1 MQVSAGPDSRLISLK
16 SLTASIVHDCQAKPR
31 RSAEMPDMQPL
42 EPEALYQRCD
52 PAGFNFE
59 TTDELEDLSR
69 VLGQHRAM
77 EAIRFGI
84 GMPSDGYGL
93 YVLGEP
99 GSGRRALID
108 RYLDRRAAGESC
120 PPDWLYVNNFR
131 DSRKP
136 SALALPPGRGAALR
150 DDMKQLLEDLKAA
163 LPAAFESEEYRA
175 RRKELEQNLEEEQGK
190 PFEALDEKA
199 REQGVLLIRT
209 NRGMAFAPKKDDD
222 EVMPADQFNELPEAQ
237 REAFREKIQKLEEE
251 LEKIIH
257 QVPRWQRE
265 GKRKIR
271 ELDRDVTRVAVENLM
286 EDMHRSWCDQPAV
299 LKYLDAVVEDV
310 IDNVDDFLDEDGGQK
325 PMAVLGVAQQD
336 QRSLRRYCVNVLVD
350 NRETPGAPIV
360 FENHP
365 SHQNLFGR
373 IEHMSHMGNLF
384 TDFTLIKGGALH
396 RANGGYLVVEVR
408 KLLTQPFAWES
419 LKRTLFS
426 RELKV
431 ESLAQELSLIDTVSL
446 EPEALDLKVKVILV
460 GSRLLYYL
468 LSRYDPEFGQLFKV
482 AADFEDDM
490 PRSGDTQNLFAR
502 MVATQ
507 GRQAGLL
514 PLDREATARVIEQAA
529 RAAEDAERL
538 SVHLQGVTDLLRESD
553 YWAREGKRRVIA
565 REDVEKA
572 IAARRDR
579 AGRVPERI
587 QEAIRCGTLLIET
600 TGERVGQ
607 INGLSVSSAGQVNFG
622 HASRITARVRLGDG
636 EIKDIQREVKLA
648 GPIFSK
654 AVMTLTGYLGA
665 HYAPDFPLMLGASLV
680 FEQTYGGIEGDSAT
694 AAELF
699 ALLSALA
706 EVPLKQALAVTG
718 SANQY
723 GDVQAVGGVNE
734 KIEGFFDTCK
744 QRELTGRQGVLVP
757 SSNVKHLMLRADV
770 VQAVRDGQFNIYPFN
785 TIDEGLSL
793 VTGRDAGLRNEH
805 GGFPEGSVNHRVQQR
820 LLEFAEHARRW
831 QRRGVQRA
839 GDSEE

>member
-1 MQVSAGPDSRLISLK
+1 
-16 SLTASIVHDCQAKPR
+16 
-31 RSAEMPDMQPL
+31 MPEIKPL
-42 EPEALYQRCD
+42 EPDALYRRCD
-52 PAGFNFE
+52 PSGFNFE

-69 VLGQHRAM
+69 VLGQKRAM
-77 EAIRFGI
+77 EAVRFGI
-84 GMPSDGYGL
+84 GMPRDGYGL
-93 YVLGEP
+93 YALGTP

-108 RYLDRRAAGESC
+108 RFLHERAAGESC

-136 SALALPPGRGAALR
+136 VALALPPGRGVQLR
-150 DDMKQLLEDLKAA
+150 DGMKQLIEDLQAA

-175 RRKELEQNLEEEQGK
+175 RRKELEQTLEEEQGK
-190 PFEALDEKA
+190 PFEKLDKKA
-199 REQGVLLIRT
+199 RKQGLLLIRT

-222 EVMPADQFNELPEAQ
+222 EVMPADQFNELPEDQ
-237 REAFREKIQKLEEE
+237 REAFRKKIEKLEED

-271 ELDRDVTRVAVENLM
+271 ALDRDVSRVAVENII
-286 EDMHRSWCDQPAV
+286 EDMQRSWNDQPAV
-299 LKYLDAVVEDV
+299 LEYLDAVVEDV
-310 IDNVDDFLDEDGGQK
+310 IDNVDDFLDEDGEGQQNA
-325 PMAVLGVAQQD
+325 MLVAGQQK
-336 QRSLRRYCVNVLVD
+336 QKSFRRYRVNVLVENGD
-350 NRETPGAPIV
+350 TDGAPVV
-360 FENHP
+360 FVNHP

-373 IEHMSHMGNLF
+373 IEHTSHMGNLF

-396 RANGGYLVVEVR
+396 RANGGYLVVEAR
-408 KLLTQPFAWES
+408 KLLTQPFAWEG

-426 RELKV
+426 GELKV
-431 ESLAQELSLIDTVSL
+431 ESLGQELSLIDTVSL
-446 EPEALDLKVKVILV
+446 EPEALELDIKVILI

-468 LSRYDPEFGQLFKV
+468 LNRYEPEFGQLFKV

-490 PRSGDTQNLFAR
+490 PRTEDSQNLYAR
-502 MVATQ
+502 MIATQ
-507 GRQAGLL
+507 SRRAELL

-538 SVHLQGVTDLLRESD
+538 SVQLQGVTDLLRESD
-553 YWAREGKRRVIA
+553 FWAREHARRVIA
-565 REDVEKA
+565 RADVETA
-572 IAARRDR
+572 IEARRYR

-587 QEAIRCGTLLIET
+587 QEAIRRGTLLIET
-600 TGERVGQ
+600 DGARVGQ

-636 EIKDIQREVKLA
+636 EVKDIQREVKLA

-665 HYAPDFPLMLGASLV
+665 HYAPDFPLMVGASLV

-706 EVPLKQALAVTG
+706 GVPLKQALAVTG

-723 GDVQAVGGVNE
+723 GDVQAIGGVNE
-734 KIEGFFDTCK
+734 KIEGFFETCR
-744 QRELTGRQGVLVP
+744 QREFTGSQGVLVP
-757 SSNVKHLMLRADV
+757 SANVKHLMLRADV
-770 VQAVRDGQFNIYPFN
+770 VDAVREGRFNIYPFS
-785 TIDEGLSL
+785 TIDEGLGL
-793 VTGRDAGLRNEH
+793 VTGRDAGKKDAR
-805 GGFPEGSVNHRVQQR
+805 GRFPDGTVNDLVQRR
-820 LLEFAEHARRW
+820 LLEFAEQARRW
-831 QRRGVQRA
+831 RRRDTGPA
-839 GDSEE
+839 GGERD

>member
-1 MQVSAGPDSRLISLK
+1 
-16 SLTASIVHDCQAKPR
+16 
-31 RSAEMPDMQPL
+31 MPEIKPL
-42 EPEALYQRCD
+42 EPDALYRRCD
-52 PAGFNFE
+52 PSGFNFE
-59 TTDELEDLSR
+59 TTEELEDLSR
-69 VLGQHRAM
+69 VLGQKRAM
-77 EAIRFGI
+77 EAVRFGI
-84 GMPSDGYGL
+84 GMPRDGYGL
-93 YVLGEP
+93 YALGTP

-108 RYLDRRAAGESC
+108 RFLHERAAGESC

-136 SALALPPGRGAALR
+136 VALALPPGRGVQLR
-150 DDMKQLLEDLKAA
+150 DGMKQLIEDLQAA

-175 RRKELEQNLEEEQGK
+175 RRKELEQTLEEEQGK
-190 PFEALDEKA
+190 PFEKLDKKA
-199 REQGVLLIRT
+199 RKQGLLLIRT

-222 EVMPADQFNELPEAQ
+222 EVMPADQFNELPEDQ
-237 REAFREKIQKLEEE
+237 REAFRKKIEKLEED

-271 ELDRDVTRVAVENLM
+271 ALDRDVSRVAVENII
-286 EDMHRSWCDQPAV
+286 EDMQRSWNDQPAV
-299 LKYLDAVVEDV
+299 LEYLDAVVEDV
-310 IDNVDDFLDEDGGQK
+310 IDNVDDFLDEDGEGQQNA
-325 PMAVLGVAQQD
+325 MLVAGQQK
-336 QRSLRRYCVNVLVD
+336 QKSFRRYRVNVLVENGD
-350 NRETPGAPIV
+350 TDGAPVV
-360 FENHP
+360 FVNHP

-373 IEHMSHMGNLF
+373 IEHTSHMGNLF

-396 RANGGYLVVEVR
+396 RANGGYLVVEAR
-408 KLLTQPFAWES
+408 KLLTQPFAWEG

-426 RELKV
+426 GELKV
-431 ESLAQELSLIDTVSL
+431 ESLGQELSLIDTVSL
-446 EPEALDLKVKVILV
+446 EPEALELDIKVILI

-468 LSRYDPEFGQLFKV
+468 LNRYEPEFGQLFKV

-490 PRSGDTQNLFAR
+490 PRTEDSQNLYAR
-502 MVATQ
+502 MIATQ
-507 GRQAGLL
+507 SRRAELL

-538 SVHLQGVTDLLRESD
+538 SVQLQGVTDLLRESD
-553 YWAREGKRRVIA
+553 FWAREHARRVIA
-565 REDVEKA
+565 RADVETA
-572 IAARRDR
+572 IEARRYR

-587 QEAIRCGTLLIET
+587 QEAIRRGTLLIET
-600 TGERVGQ
+600 DGARVGQ

-636 EIKDIQREVKLA
+636 EVKDIQREVKLA

-665 HYAPDFPLMLGASLV
+665 HYAPDFPLMVGASLV

-706 EVPLKQALAVTG
+706 GVPLKQALAVTG

-723 GDVQAVGGVNE
+723 GDVQAIGGVNE
-734 KIEGFFDTCK
+734 KIEGFFETCR
-744 QRELTGRQGVLVP
+744 QREFTGSQGVLVP
-757 SSNVKHLMLRADV
+757 SANVKHLMLRADV
-770 VQAVRDGQFNIYPFN
+770 VDAVREGRFNIYPFS
-785 TIDEGLSL
+785 TIDEGLGL
-793 VTGRDAGLRNEH
+793 VTGRDAGKKDAR
-805 GGFPEGSVNHRVQQR
+805 GRFPDGTVNDLVQRR
-820 LLEFAEHARRW
+820 LLEFAEQARRW
-831 QRRGVQRA
+831 RRRDTGPA
-839 GDSEE
+839 GGERD

>member
-1 MQVSAGPDSRLISLK
+1 MSEI
-16 SLTASIVHDCQAKPR
+16 
-31 RSAEMPDMQPL
+31 QPL
-42 EPEALYQRCD
+42 EPDALYQRCD
-52 PAGFNFE
+52 PSGFNFE
-59 TTDELEDLSR
+59 TTEELEDLPR
-69 VLGQHRAM
+69 ELGQKRAM

-84 GMPSDGYGL
+84 GMPRDGYGL
-93 YVLGEP
+93 YLLGEP
-99 GSGRRALID
+99 GSGRRALVD
-108 RYLDRRAAGESC
+108 RFLHARAAGESC

-136 SALALPPGRGAALR
+136 AALALPPGRGVQLR
-150 DDMKQLLEDLKAA
+150 DDMKQLIEDLQAA

-175 RRKELEQNLEEEQGK
+175 RRKELEEALEEEQGK
-190 PFEALDEKA
+190 PFEKLNEKA
-199 REQGVLLIRT
+199 KQQGVVLIRT

-222 EVMPADQFNELPEAQ
+222 EVMPAEEFNKLPEAE
-237 REAFREKIQKLEEE
+237 REAFREKIEKLEED

-257 QVPRWQRE
+257 QVPRWQRK

-271 ELDRDVTRVAVENLM
+271 ELDRDVGRVAVENLT
-286 EDMHRSWCDQPAV
+286 EDMHRSWRDQPEV
-299 LKYLDAVVEDV
+299 LEYLDAVVEDV
-310 IDNVDDFLDEDGGQK
+310 IDNVDDFLKEEGGEQA
-325 PMAVLGVAQQD
+325 MAMPGLGQD
-336 QRSLRRYCVNVLVD
+336 NHGSFRRYRVNVLVENSD
-350 NRETPGAPIV
+350 TGGAPVV

-396 RANGGYLVVEVR
+396 RANGGYLVLEVR
-408 KLLTQPFAWES
+408 KLLAQPFAWES

-426 RELKV
+426 SQLKV
-431 ESLAQELSLIDTVSL
+431 ESLGQELSLIDTVSL
-446 EPEALDLKVKVILV
+446 EPEALELNIKVILV

-468 LSRYDPEFGQLFKV
+468 LNRYDPEFGQLFKV

-490 PRSGDTQNLFAR
+490 PRTEDSQNLYAR
-502 MVATQ
+502 MIATQ
-507 GRQAGLL
+507 GRQAELL

-538 SVHLQGVTDLLRESD
+538 SVHLQDVTDLLRESD
-553 YWAREGKRRVIA
+553 FWAREHKRPAIA
-565 REDVEKA
+565 RDDVEKA
-572 IAARRDR
+572 IEARRYR

-587 QEAIRCGTLLIET
+587 QEAIRRGTLLIET
-600 TGERVGQ
+600 DGERTGQ
-607 INGLSVSSAGQVNFG
+607 INALSVSSAGQVNFG

-680 FEQTYGGIEGDSAT
+680 FEQTYSGIEGDSAT

-706 EVPLKQALAVTG
+706 RVPLRQALAVTG

-723 GDVQAVGGVNE
+723 GRVQAIGGVNE
-734 KIEGFFDTCK
+734 KIEGFFDTCE
-744 QRELTGRQGVLVP
+744 QHHLTGRQGVLVP
-757 SSNVKHLMLRADV
+757 ASNVKHLMLRADV
-770 VQAVRDGQFNIYPFN
+770 VQAVRDGRFNIYPFS

-793 VTGRDAGLRNEH
+793 VTGRDAGARDER
-805 GGFPEGSVNHRVQQR
+805 GRFPEGTVNHLVQNR

-831 QRRGVQRA
+831 KHSAKQHGTDAR
-839 GDSEE
+839 E

>member
-1 MQVSAGPDSRLISLK
+1 
-16 SLTASIVHDCQAKPR
+16 
-31 RSAEMPDMQPL
+31 MPEIKPL
-42 EPEALYQRCD
+42 EPDALYRRCD
-52 PAGFNFE
+52 PSGFNFE

-69 VLGQHRAM
+69 VLGQKRAM
-77 EAIRFGI
+77 EAVRFGI
-84 GMPSDGYGL
+84 GMPRDGYGL
-93 YVLGEP
+93 YALGTP

-108 RYLDRRAAGESC
+108 RFLHERAAGESC

-136 SALALPPGRGAALR
+136 VALALPPGRGVELR
-150 DDMKQLLEDLKAA
+150 DDMKQLIEDLQAA

-175 RRKELEQNLEEEQGK
+175 RRKELEEALEEEQGK
-190 PFEALDEKA
+190 PFEKLDKKA
-199 REQGVLLIRT
+199 RKQGVLLIRT

-222 EVMPADQFNELPEAQ
+222 EVMPADQFNELPEDQ
-237 REAFREKIQKLEEE
+237 REAFRKKIAKLEED

-271 ELDRDVTRVAVENLM
+271 ALDRDVSRVAVENLI
-286 EDMHRSWCDQPAV
+286 EDMQRSWSDQPAV
-299 LKYLDAVVEDV
+299 LEYLDAVVEDV
-310 IDNVDDFLDEDGGQK
+310 IDNVDDFLDEDGGGQQNAMMIPGQQK
-325 PMAVLGVAQQD
+325 QK
-336 QRSLRRYCVNVLVD
+336 SFRRYRVNVLVENGD
-350 NRETPGAPIV
+350 TDGAPVV
-360 FENHP
+360 FVNHP

-373 IEHMSHMGNLF
+373 IEHKSQMGNLF

-396 RANGGYLVVEVR
+396 RANGGYLVVEAR
-408 KLLTQPFAWES
+408 KLLTQPFAWEG

-426 RELKV
+426 GELKV
-431 ESLAQELSLIDTVSL
+431 ESLGQELSLIDTVSL
-446 EPEALDLKVKVILV
+446 EPEALELDIKVILV

-468 LSRYDPEFGQLFKV
+468 LNRYEPEFGQLFKV

-490 PRSGDTQNLFAR
+490 PRTEDSQNLYAR
-502 MVATQ
+502 MIATQ
-507 GRQAGLL
+507 SRRAELL
-514 PLDREATARVIEQAA
+514 PLDRAATARVIEQAA

-538 SVHLQGVTDLLRESD
+538 SVELQGVTDLLRESD
-553 YWAREGKRRVIA
+553 FWAREHERRVIA

-572 IAARRDR
+572 IEARRYR

-587 QEAIRCGTLLIET
+587 QEAIRRGTLLIET
-600 TGERVGQ
+600 DGARVGQ

-636 EIKDIQREVKLA
+636 EVKDIQREVKLA

-665 HYAPDFPLMLGASLV
+665 HYAPDFPLMVGASLV

-706 EVPLKQALAVTG
+706 GVPLKQALAVTG

-723 GDVQAVGGVNE
+723 GDVQAIGGVNE
-734 KIEGFFDTCK
+734 KIEGFFDTCR
-744 QRELTGRQGVLVP
+744 QREFTGSQGVLVP
-757 SSNVKHLMLRADV
+757 SANVKHLMLREDV
-770 VQAVRDGQFNIYPFN
+770 VDAVRDGRFNIYAFS
-785 TIDEGLSL
+785 TIDEGLGL
-793 VTGRDAGLRNEH
+793 VTGRDAGEKDAR
-805 GGFPEGSVNHRVQQR
+805 GRFPEGTVNDLVQRR
-820 LLEFAEHARRW
+820 LLEFAEQARRW
-831 QRRGVQRA
+831 KRRGTGHA
-839 GDSEE
+839 GGERE

>member
-1 MQVSAGPDSRLISLK
+1 
-16 SLTASIVHDCQAKPR
+16 
-31 RSAEMPDMQPL
+31 MPEIKPL
-42 EPEALYQRCD
+42 EPDALYRRCD
-52 PAGFNFE
+52 PSGFNFE

-69 VLGQHRAM
+69 VLGQKRAM
-77 EAIRFGI
+77 EAVRFGI
-84 GMPSDGYGL
+84 GMPRDGYGL
-93 YVLGEP
+93 YALGTP

-108 RYLDRRAAGESC
+108 RFLHERAAGESC

-136 SALALPPGRGAALR
+136 VALALPPGRGVQLR
-150 DDMKQLLEDLKAA
+150 EDMKQLIEDLQAA

-175 RRKELEQNLEEEQGK
+175 RRKELEQTLEEEQGK
-190 PFEALDEKA
+190 PFEKLDKKA
-199 REQGVLLIRT
+199 RKQGLLLIRT

-222 EVMPADQFNELPEAQ
+222 EVMPSDQFNELPEDQ
-237 REAFREKIQKLEEE
+237 REAFRKKVEKLEED

-271 ELDRDVTRVAVENLM
+271 ALDRDVSRVAVENII
-286 EDMHRSWCDQPAV
+286 EDMQRSWNDQPAV
-299 LKYLDAVVEDV
+299 LEYLDAVVEDV
-310 IDNVDDFLDEDGGQK
+310 IDNVDDFLDEDGEGQQNA
-325 PMAVLGVAQQD
+325 MLVAGQQK
-336 QRSLRRYCVNVLVD
+336 QKSFRRYRVNVLVENGD
-350 NRETPGAPIV
+350 TDGAPVV
-360 FENHP
+360 FVNHP

-373 IEHMSHMGNLF
+373 IEHKSQMGNLF

-396 RANGGYLVVEVR
+396 RANGGYLVVEAR
-408 KLLTQPFAWES
+408 KLLTQPFAWEG

-426 RELKV
+426 GELKV
-431 ESLAQELSLIDTVSL
+431 ESLGQELSLIDTVSL
-446 EPEALDLKVKVILV
+446 EPEALELDIKVILV

-468 LSRYDPEFGQLFKV
+468 LNRYEPEFGQLFKV

-490 PRSGDTQNLFAR
+490 PRTEDSQNLYAR
-502 MVATQ
+502 MIATQ
-507 GRQAGLL
+507 SRRAELL

-538 SVHLQGVTDLLRESD
+538 SVQLQGVTDLLRESD
-553 YWAREGKRRVIA
+553 FWAREHERRVIA

-572 IAARRDR
+572 IEARRYR

-587 QEAIRCGTLLIET
+587 QEAIRRGTLLIET
-600 TGERVGQ
+600 DGARVGQ

-636 EIKDIQREVKLA
+636 EVKDIQREVKLA

-665 HYAPDFPLMLGASLV
+665 HYAPDFPLMVGASLV

-706 EVPLKQALAVTG
+706 GVPLKQALAVTG

-723 GDVQAVGGVNE
+723 GDVQAIGGVNE
-734 KIEGFFDTCK
+734 KIEGFFETCR
-744 QRELTGRQGVLVP
+744 QGEFTGSQGVLVP
-757 SSNVKHLMLRADV
+757 SANVKHLMLRADV
-770 VQAVRDGQFNIYPFN
+770 VDAVREGRFDIYPFS
-785 TIDEGLSL
+785 TIDEGLGL
-793 VTGRDAGLRNEH
+793 VTGRDAGEKDAR
-805 GGFPEGSVNHRVQQR
+805 GRFPDGTVNDLVQRR
-820 LLEFAEHARRW
+820 LLEFAEQARRW
-831 QRRGVQRA
+831 RRRDTGPA
-839 GDSEE
+839 GGERD

>member
-1 MQVSAGPDSRLISLK
+1 MPEIKPLSPD
-16 SLTASIVHDCQAKPR
+16 
-31 RSAEMPDMQPL
+31 
-42 EPEALYQRCD
+42 ALYQRCD
-52 PAGFNFE
+52 PSGFNFE
-59 TTDELEDLSR
+59 TTEELEDLPR
-69 VLGQHRAM
+69 VLGQKRAM

-84 GMPSDGYGL
+84 GMPRDGYGL

-99 GSGRRALID
+99 GSGRRALIN
-108 RYLDRRAAGESC
+108 RFLHERAAGERC

-136 SALALPPGRGAALR
+136 VALALPPGRGVRLR
-150 DDMKQLLEDLKAA
+150 DDMKQLMEDLRAA

-175 RRKELEQNLEEEQGK
+175 RRKELEEALEEEQGK
-190 PFEALDEKA
+190 PFEELSEKA
-199 REQGVLLIRT
+199 GKQGVLLIRT

-222 EVMPADQFNELPEAQ
+222 EVMPADQFNKLPEAQ
-237 REAFREKIQKLEEE
+237 REAFREKIEKLEED

-271 ELDRDVTRVAVENLM
+271 ELDRDVSRIAVENLI
-286 EDMHRSWCDQPAV
+286 EDMHHSWNDQPDV
-299 LKYLDAVVEDV
+299 LEYLDAVVEDV
-310 IDNVDDFLDEDGGQK
+310 IENVDDFLDEDGGDQ
-325 PMAVLGVAQQD
+325 PIAMLGLGQNRD
-336 QRSLRRYCVNVLVD
+336 HRSFRRYRVNVLVD
-350 NRETPGAPIV
+350 NGETNGAPMV

-426 RELKV
+426 GELKV
-431 ESLAQELSLIDTVSL
+431 ESLGQELSLIDTVSL
-446 EPEALDLKVKVILV
+446 EPEALALNIKVILV

-468 LSRYDPEFGQLFKV
+468 LNRYDPEFGQLFKV

-490 PRSGDTQNLFAR
+490 PRTEDSQNLYAR
-502 MVATQ
+502 MIATQ
-507 GRQAGLL
+507 GRQAELL

-538 SVHLQGVTDLLRESD
+538 SVHLQDVTDLLRESD
-553 YWAREGKRRVIA
+553 FWARERRCGVIA
-565 REDVEKA
+565 HEDVEKA
-572 IAARRDR
+572 IEARRYR

-587 QEAIRCGTLLIET
+587 QEAIRRGTLLIET
-600 TGERVGQ
+600 DGERVGQ

-636 EIKDIQREVKLA
+636 EVKDIQREVKLA

-706 EVPLKQALAVTG
+706 DVPLNQALAVTG

-723 GDVQAVGGVNE
+723 GDVQAIGGVNE
-734 KIEGFFDTCK
+734 KIEGFFDTCR

-757 SSNVKHLMLRADV
+757 SANVKHLMLRAEV
-770 VQAVRDGQFNIYPFN
+770 VQAVRDGRFNIYPFS
-785 TIDEGLSL
+785 TIDEGLGL
-793 VTGRDAGLRNEH
+793 VTGRDAGQKDER
-805 GGFPEGSVNHRVQQR
+805 GRFPEGTVNHLVQRR
-820 LLEFAEHARRW
+820 LLEFAEQARRW
-831 QRRGVQRA
+831 KRSETGHGRGKQ
-839 GDSEE
+839 E

>member
-1 MQVSAGPDSRLISLK
+1 MPELK
-16 SLTASIVHDCQAKPR
+16 
-31 RSAEMPDMQPL
+31 PL
-42 EPEALYQRCD
+42 EPDALYRRCD
-52 PAGFNFE
+52 PSGFNFE

-69 VLGQHRAM
+69 VLGQKRAM
-77 EAIRFGI
+77 EAVRFGI
-84 GMPSDGYGL
+84 GMPRDGYGL
-93 YVLGEP
+93 YALGTP

-108 RYLDRRAAGESC
+108 RFLHERAAGESC

-136 SALALPPGRGAALR
+136 VALALPPGRGVQLR
-150 DDMKQLLEDLKAA
+150 DGMKQLIEDLQAA

-175 RRKELEQNLEEEQGK
+175 RRKELEQALEEEQGK
-190 PFEALDEKA
+190 PFEKLDQKA
-199 REQGVLLIRT
+199 RKQGLLLIRT

-222 EVMPADQFNELPEAQ
+222 EVMPADEFNELPEDQ
-237 REAFREKIQKLEEE
+237 REAFRKRIEKLEED

-271 ELDRDVTRVAVENLM
+271 ALDRDVSRVAVENII
-286 EDMHRSWCDQPAV
+286 EDMQRSWSDQPAV
-299 LKYLDAVVEDV
+299 LEYLDAVVEDV
-310 IDNVDDFLDEDGGQK
+310 IDNFDDFLDEDGQGQQNA
-325 PMAVLGVAQQD
+325 MLVAGQQK
-336 QRSLRRYCVNVLVD
+336 QKSFRRYRVNVLVENGD
-350 NRETPGAPIV
+350 TDGAPVV
-360 FENHP
+360 FVNHP

-373 IEHMSHMGNLF
+373 IEHKSQMGNLF

-396 RANGGYLVVEVR
+396 RANGGYLVVEAR
-408 KLLTQPFAWES
+408 KLLTQPFAWEG

-426 RELKV
+426 GELKV
-431 ESLAQELSLIDTVSL
+431 ESLGQELSLIDTVSL
-446 EPEALDLKVKVILV
+446 EPEALELDIKVILV

-468 LSRYDPEFGQLFKV
+468 LNRHEPEFGQLFKV

-490 PRSGDTQNLFAR
+490 PRTEDSQNLYAR
-502 MVATQ
+502 MIATQ
-507 GRQAGLL
+507 SRRAELL

-538 SVHLQGVTDLLRESD
+538 SVQLQGVTDLLRESD
-553 YWAREGKRRVIA
+553 FWAREHKRRVIA
-565 REDVEKA
+565 RADVEKA
-572 IAARRDR
+572 IEARRYR

-587 QEAIRCGTLLIET
+587 QEAIRRGTLLIET
-600 TGERVGQ
+600 DGARVGQ

-636 EIKDIQREVKLA
+636 EVKDIQREVKLA

-665 HYAPDFPLMLGASLV
+665 HYAPDFPLMVGASLV

-706 EVPLKQALAVTG
+706 GVPLIQALAVTG

-723 GDVQAVGGVNE
+723 GDVQAIGGVNE
-734 KIEGFFDTCK
+734 KIEGFFDTCR
-744 QRELTGRQGVLVP
+744 QREFTGSQGVLVP
-757 SSNVKHLMLRADV
+757 SANVKHLMLREDV
-770 VQAVRDGQFNIYPFN
+770 VEAVREGRFNIYPFS
-785 TIDEGLSL
+785 TIDEGLGR
-793 VTGRDAGLRNEH
+793 VTGRDAGEKDAR
-805 GGFPEGSVNHRVQQR
+805 GRFPEGTVNDLVQRR
-820 LLEFAEHARRW
+820 LLEFAEQARRW
-831 QRRGVQRA
+831 RRRDTSPA
-839 GDSEE
+839 GGERE

>member
-1 MQVSAGPDSRLISLK
+1 
-16 SLTASIVHDCQAKPR
+16 
-31 RSAEMPDMQPL
+31 MPEIKPL
-42 EPEALYQRCD
+42 EPDALYRRCD
-52 PAGFNFE
+52 PSGFNFE

-69 VLGQHRAM
+69 VLGQKRAM
-77 EAIRFGI
+77 EAVRFGI
-84 GMPSDGYGL
+84 GMRRDGYGL
-93 YVLGEP
+93 YALGEP
-99 GSGRRALID
+99 GSGRRALIE
-108 RYLDRRAAGESC
+108 RFLHERAAGESC

-136 SALALPPGRGAALR
+136 VALALPPGRGVELR
-150 DDMKQLLEDLKAA
+150 DDMKQLIEDLQAA

-175 RRKELEQNLEEEQGK
+175 RRKELEEALGEEQGK
-190 PFEALDEKA
+190 PFEKLNEKA
-199 REQGVLLIRT
+199 GKQGVLLIRT

-222 EVMPADQFNELPEAQ
+222 EVMPADQFNELPEDQ
-237 REAFREKIQKLEEE
+237 REAFRKKIEKLEED

-271 ELDRDVTRVAVENLM
+271 ALDRDVSRVAVENLI
-286 EDMHRSWCDQPAV
+286 EDMQHAWSDQPAV
-299 LKYLDAVVEDV
+299 LEYLDAVVEDV
-310 IDNVDDFLDEDGGQK
+310 IDNVDDFLDEDGG
-325 PMAVLGVAQQD
+325 GQQSAMLVPG
-336 QRSLRRYCVNVLVD
+336 QQNEKSFRRYRVNVLVENGD
-350 NRETPGAPIV
+350 TDGAPVV
-360 FENHP
+360 FVNHP

-373 IEHMSHMGNLF
+373 IEHKSHMGNLF

-396 RANGGYLVVEVR
+396 RANGGYLVVEAR
-408 KLLTQPFAWES
+408 KLLTQPFAWEG

-426 RELKV
+426 GELKV
-431 ESLAQELSLIDTVSL
+431 ESLGQELSLIDTVSL
-446 EPEALDLKVKVILV
+446 EPEALELDIKVILI

-468 LSRYDPEFGQLFKV
+468 LNRYEPEFGQLFKV

-490 PRSGDTQNLFAR
+490 PRTEDSQNLYAR
-502 MVATQ
+502 MIATQ
-507 GRQAGLL
+507 GRRAELL

-538 SVHLQGVTDLLRESD
+538 SVKLQGVTDLLRESD
-553 YWAREGKRRVIA
+553 FWAREHERRVIA
-565 REDVEKA
+565 RDDVEKA
-572 IAARRDR
+572 IEARRHR

-587 QEAIRCGTLLIET
+587 QEAIRRGTLLIET
-600 TGERVGQ
+600 EGERVGQ

-636 EIKDIQREVKLA
+636 EVKDIQREVKLA

-665 HYAPDFPLMLGASLV
+665 HYAPDFPLMVGASLV

-723 GDVQAVGGVNE
+723 GDVQAIGGVNE

-744 QRELTGRQGVLVP
+744 QRELTGSQGVLVP
-757 SSNVKHLMLRADV
+757 SANVKHLMLRADV
-770 VQAVRDGQFNIYPFN
+770 VQAVRDGRFNIYPFS
-785 TIDEGLSL
+785 TIDEGLGL
-793 VTGRDAGLRNEH
+793 VTGRDAGEKDTRRR
-805 GGFPEGSVNHRVQQR
+805 FPKDTVNDLVQRR
-820 LLEFAEHARRW
+820 LLEFAEQARRW
-831 QRRGVQRA
+831 KRRETGPDG
-839 GDSEE
+839 GDRE